1 MERAHRPPP
10 LDLTPPHSR
19 QSSVA
24 KTVSSKGR
32 SPTTT
37 ISLYDDDWNTGRWAT
52 FLRVLGDF
60 AHILVCMVLMLIAAF
75 FLGYDETVVNR
86 TTG

>member
-10 LDLTPPHSR
+10 LNLTPPLSR
-19 QSSVA
+19 QSSVS
-24 KTVSSKGR
+24 KTISAKGR

-37 ISLYDDDWNTGRWAT
+37 ISIDEDAWNTGRLET

-60 AHILVCMVLMLIAAF
+60 AHILVCLILILVMGF
-75 FLGYDETVVNR
+75 FLSYDETVV
-86 TTG
+86 GGPMG